1 MTPFSASLRKLY
13 FIRFGFALVWSALLF
28 TLGGSGGVI
37 LTVLLVVYPLVDA
50 LAVLWQLRSEGREQ
64 ASRVPELIN
73 VVVSLVA
80 AVALGWVSTVSVGG
94 VLLVWGL
101 WAITSGAVQ
110 LIAALLR
117 RSLGGQVPLIVSGA
131 ISVLAGISFAA
142 SSAQATSAV
151 GIGGYTLLGGVL
163 FLVAAIRLSALARRA

>member
-28 TLGGSGGVI
+28 ALGGSGGVI
-37 LTVLLVVYPLVDA
+37 LTVLLVVYPLADA
-50 LAVLWQLRSEGREQ
+50 LAVLWQLRAEGREQ

-73 VVVSLVA
+73 VLVSLVA
-80 AVALGWVSTVSVGG
+80 TVALGWVSTVSVGG

-117 RSLGGQVPLIVSGA
+117 RGLGGQVPLIVSGA
-131 ISVLAGISFAA
+131 ISVLAGIGFAA
-142 SSAQATSAV
+142 GSAQATSAV